1 MDRDRVVKVILGCS
15 ELPPDVSSDME
26 MLKLLNEGL
35 PADTLATIEK
45 LGIIDGAELKSFI
58 PARTLSRRRGA
69 KQRLSIEESDL
80 IARLARTHEFAVEV
94 FGDKEKAKRWLRT
107 ANRAIEGRLPLDLLR
122 TDYGARIVDSLLG
135 RIAYGIYS

>member
-1 MDRDRVVKVILGCS
+1 
-15 ELPPDVSSDME
+15 ME

-35 PADTLATIEK
+35 PADTLSTIEK

-135 RIAYGIYS
+135 RIAHGIYS